1 MALVAQSGGCRRGRP
16 VVCRGC
22 RSRVGNPARCCWV
35 KVTLGSWVGRASR
48 DRRNHWGRNAR
59 REGSWACNGRS
70 IRQRP
75 LSVAPSRVLS
85 TIRFTNVWC
94 AGVGRGVMLTW
105 APLVAVRPLFTKEE
119 NI

>member
-1 MALVAQSGGCRRGRP
+1 MALVAQSGVLPRSAGC
-16 VVCRGC
+16 V
-22 RSRVGNPARCCWV
+22 SRVWSRGGNPARCCWV

-94 AGVGRGVMLTW
+94 AGGGSRRDADVG
-105 APLVAVRPLFTKEE
+105 PLVAVRPLFTKEE